1 MTSGLR
7 QGGCVP
13 FPDRQVTLQHP
24 RVIPS
29 SSPLCHLLLQKKI
42 IFSSHQPLENHSVCG
57 SQCCERLE
65 GSLEGGTGATGGH
78 GAQSQHGSCPAAPT
92 APLPAPHRLQKHE
105 DLPARAKKTHL
116 PTHTVLTMKTLI
128 IFHSPIKGMIH
139 GGEWARRI
147 TQDERRGATA
157 RPFGV
162 ALPKSGAAR
171 STWGGAG

>member
-1 MTSGLR
+1 MPL
-7 QGGCVP
+7 QGHWCHWGTRGTEPARLLPGC
-13 FPDRQVTLQHP
+13 
-24 RVIPS
+24 
-29 SSPLCHLLLQKKI
+29 
-42 IFSSHQPLENHSVCG
+42 SHC
-57 SQCCERLE
+57 
-65 GSLEGGTGATGGH
+65 
-78 GAQSQHGSCPAAPT
+78 T
-92 APLPAPHRLQKHE
+92 APRSPALAKHE

-139 GGEWARRI
+139 VGEWARRI

-171 STWGGAG
+171 SPWDGVG

>member
-1 MTSGLR
+1 M
-7 QGGCVP
+7 
-13 FPDRQVTLQHP
+13 
-24 RVIPS
+24 
-29 SSPLCHLLLQKKI
+29 PL
-42 IFSSHQPLENHSVCG
+42 G
-57 SQCCERLE
+57 D
-65 GSLEGGTGATGGH
+65 TGHRA
-78 GAQSQHGSCPAAPT
+78 ST
-92 APLPAPHRLQKHE
+92 APARLLPLHRSPALAKHE

-139 GGEWARRI
+139 VGEWARRI

-171 STWGGAG
+171 SPWDGAG